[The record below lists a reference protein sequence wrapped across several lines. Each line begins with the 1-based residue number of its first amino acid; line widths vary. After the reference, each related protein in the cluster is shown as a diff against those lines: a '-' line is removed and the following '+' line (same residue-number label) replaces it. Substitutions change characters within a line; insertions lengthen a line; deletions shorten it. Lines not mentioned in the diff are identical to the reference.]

1 MKLTKFSL
9 ALLFLSCFAFSGCK
23 SKKNDDDII
32 IPARELYVKGLASL
46 DKGKY
51 TQAAEEFDKIFFQ
64 HPGDDITPQAEL
76 MHAYAL
82 FLATNY
88 DEAVDVLDTFI
99 KLHPMNVDIAYAHYL
114 KALSY
119 YMQISNIYLDQSRT
133 ALAKFSFEE
142 VIKRFPST
150 RYAIDSALKIDLVN
164 DHLAGKEMEIGRGY
178 LRQNNPSA
186 AINRFQNVIE
196 NYQTTSHTAEALY
209 RLVVSYTALGLPEEA
224 RKYAAVLGANY
235 RDSNWYKYSYAIV
248 NKGT

>member
-1 MKLTKFSL
+1 MKLTKFYW
-9 ALLFLSCFAFSGCK
+9 ALLLFPCLTFSGCK
-23 SKKNDDDII
+23 NKKGDDII
-32 IPARELYVKGLASL
+32 IPALDLYKQGLTFL
-46 DKGKY
+46 DRGKP
-51 TQAAEEFDKIFFQ
+51 TEAAAEFDKIFFQ
-64 HPGDDITPQAEL
+64 HPGDDIAPQAEL
-76 MHAYAL
+76 MNAYSL
-82 FLATNY
+82 FLATQY

-133 ALAKFSFEE
+133 ALAKSSFEE
-142 VIKRFPST
+142 VIKRFPNT
-150 RYAIDSALKIDLVN
+150 RYAVDSALKIDLVN

-196 NYQTTSHTAEALY
+196 DYQTTSHTAEALY

-224 RKYAAVLGANY
+224 KKYAAVLGANY
-235 RDSNWYKYSYAIV
+235 RDSHWYKYSYSLI